1 MCKENLKYGKF
12 GKPRAAASSSGGST
26 HLSLFPL
33 LCILPSLAH
42 IHLLN
47 KKGTSKSIFFR
58 NSLFQQASYFHYQHH
73 RCSSILVVIIT
84 TSKVSDL
91 SQRSYILQTIK
102 IVSMMRTRVKQQTI
116 WALDRQPRKLDEAN
130 NAFAKIND
138 IAGNT
143 QKLKYHRYRN
153 LIASVLQLLHI
164 FK

>member
-12 GKPRAAASSSGGST
+12 GKPRTAAPSGGGSK
-26 HLSLFPL
+26 HFSLFPS

-47 KKGTSKSIFFR
+47 KKGTSKSIFWEIV
-58 NSLFQQASYFHYQHH
+58 Y
-73 RCSSILVVIIT
+73 SSQPHISIISTTGALVVVIIT

-91 SQRSYILQTIK
+91 SQRSDILQTIK